1 MMQVDNLYNHN
12 NYIIKGKMNHN
23 TQSKEEAKKAYAS
36 KEVQCN
42 LTNNSLKDC
51 ETTKSIGD
59 KNDEYRVDIMG
70 DVKDLIIGPHVHYEG
85 NNKVYNIS
93 SSPIPF
99 NINFHGAT
107 FILDPINSQE
117 IILRNSEA
125 IEYTKMSTNGFSWR
139 SVQTECNEETRKDIS
154 GQETANKNLNKDMA
168 QFSKIQKPSI
178 CKNGGDFYHWNPWVC
193 SYSVLLRRGWQTYK

>member
-1 MMQVDNLYNHN
+1 
-12 NYIIKGKMNHN
+12 MNRK
-23 TQSKEEAKKAYAS
+23 TPSKEEVKKFHAS

-51 ETTKSIGD
+51 EN
-59 KNDEYRVDIMG
+59 KNDEYRIDIRG
-70 DVKDLIIGPHVHYEG
+70 NVNDLMIGPQVNYQG
-85 NNKVYNIS
+85 NNQVYNIS

-99 NINFHGAT
+99 NINFHGVT

-125 IEYTKMSTNGFSWR
+125 IQYTKMSTNGFSWH
-139 SVQTECNEETRKDIS
+139 SVQTECNEETRKDS
-154 GQETANKNLNKDMA
+154 YDQETVIKNLNKDIP

-193 SYSVLLRRGWQTYK
+193 SHSVLLRRGLQTYK